1 MGLSVGSSSDFVS
14 DQADEGGEGLVGN
27 QEADQQSL
35 SDSRR
40 GMNWTAML
48 AAKGLESPGYHEV
61 IRQMK
66 KEHRI
71 KDKKSR

>member
-1 MGLSVGSSSDFVS
+1 MDSGFDAVS
-14 DQADEGGEGLVGN
+14 DQTHEGGKGLVGN
-27 QEADQQSL
+27 QEADQQGL
-35 SDSRR
+35 SNSSR

-66 KEHRI
+66 KEHKI
-71 KDKKSR
+71 KGKKSR